1 MRRRGHGS
9 GPLSR
14 ARVVALALLLLTVPE
29 AASPAEIVD
38 LVPVVRGH
46 RIFVSFR
53 IQDAFTEEIE
63 HAVAT
68 GLEVRFRYNVELK
81 RDRGIWPDEKVS
93 ARRIDVS
100 VTYDNL
106 MKRYSLTREIDGE
119 FDATRMVEDA
129 HGMRHFM
136 TTFES
141 LALFDVS
148 LIEPNEEYYLRVN
161 AVTRDRN
168 LLLFIPWDAGA
179 DWKEAHFTYV
189 P

>member
-1 MRRRGHGS
+1 M
-9 GPLSR
+9 LA
-14 ARVVALALLLLTVPE
+14 ARTESAFLLLLLL
-29 AASPAEIVD
+29 SPLVLSDATYVSAAEIVD
-38 LVPVVRGH
+38 LVPVIREH
-46 RIFVSFR
+46 RIYVSYR
-53 IQDAFTEEIE
+53 VEDAFTEEIE
-63 HAVAT
+63 HAIAT

-81 RDRGIWPDEKVS
+81 RDRGLWPDQKVAS
-93 ARRIDVS
+93 RRIEVS

-129 HGMRHFM
+129 HGMRRFM

-141 LALFDVS
+141 LGLFDVD
-148 LIEPNEEYYLRVN
+148 LMQPNEEYYLRVN

-168 LLLFIPWDAGA
+168 VLLFIPWDAGA